1 MSVYGPTMKFPQS
14 LSLALA
20 VSALSTLAARAD
32 VSAGFKVSTLGAGLD
47 FTTSVVP
54 DELNFRINGNYFEY
68 THDSS
73 LSGVNYHEDLKLET
87 AGLLVNWYP
96 WDNGF
101 FFTGG
106 GYENTSKVDVRA
118 RSANGNYTFNGA
130 TYSLTQAGTVAGKM
144 KLGREIAPYVGL
156 GWGNPVGSSAS
167 WTFYGELGAL
177 FTGSPKLTLN
187 STGGTLSN
195 DPTFRNNIEQ
205 ERQKDQAAYS
215 WASVYPVLALGLA
228 YKF

>member
-1 MSVYGPTMKFPQS
+1 MKLSPS
-14 LSLALA
+14 LRLALA
-20 VSALSTLAARAD
+20 VSALSALPALAD
-32 VSAGFKVSTLGAGLD
+32 VSAGFRVSTLGPGLD

-54 DELNFRINGNYFEY
+54 DTLSFRINGNYFDY
-68 THDSS
+68 THSS
-73 LSGVNYHEDLKLET
+73 TLSNVGYHEDLRLET
-87 AGLLVNWYP
+87 AGLLLNWYP
-96 WDNGF
+96 WQNGF

-106 GYENTSKVDVRA
+106 GYENTSKIDVKA
-118 RSANGNYTFNGA
+118 RSTNGNYNFNGT
-130 TYSLTQAGTVAGKM
+130 TYSTVQAGTIAGKA

-156 GWGNPVGSSAS
+156 GFGNPVGSSAS

-177 FTGSPKLTLN
+177 FTGAPKLTLA

-205 ERQKDQAAYS
+205 ERQKDQNSVS
-215 WASVYPVLALGLA
+215 WANVYPVVALGLA

>member
-1 MSVYGPTMKFPQS
+1 MKLPQS
-14 LSLALA
+14 LCLALA
-20 VSALSTLAARAD
+20 LSALSAFPALAD

-54 DELNFRINGNYFEY
+54 DTLSFRINGNYFEY
-68 THDSS
+68 THSS
-73 LSGVNYHEDLKLET
+73 TLSNVGYHEDLKLET
-87 AGLLVNWYP
+87 AGLLLNWYP
-96 WDNGF
+96 WQNGF

-106 GYENTSKVDVRA
+106 GYENTSKIDVKA
-118 RSANGNYTFNGA
+118 RSTNGNYNFNGA
-130 TYSLTQAGTVAGKM
+130 TYSTVQAGTIAGKA

-156 GWGNPVGSSAS
+156 GFGNPVGSSAS
-167 WTFYGELGAL
+167 WTVYGELGAM
-177 FTGSPKLTLN
+177 FTGAPKLSLA

-205 ERQKDQAAYS
+205 ERKRDQNSVS
-215 WASVYPVLALGLA
+215 WANVYPVVALGLA